1 MHRLGGA
8 LLGGNVG
15 TLESV
20 TVLIV
25 EDEWLVRMELVDAF
39 EAEGCDILE
48 SASAEEALHTLRS
61 TKGIAL
67 LMTDI
72 RLLGTLTGWDLAE
85 QARILTPNLPV
96 VYLSANQP
104 EQDRIVPEGVFLE
117 KPALMRNVI
126 HAAKQVLHVA

>member
-1 MHRLGGA
+1 MGA
-8 LLGGNVG
+8 LE
-15 TLESV
+15 TV

-39 EAEGCDILE
+39 EAEGSTILE
-48 SASAEEALHTLRS
+48 SASAEEALQTLR
-61 TKGIAL
+61 TTPGIAL

-72 RLLGTLTGWDLAE
+72 RLLGPMTGWDLAE
-85 QARILTPNLPV
+85 QARELRPQLPV

-104 EQDRIVPEGVFLE
+104 ETDRIVQGGIFLE

-126 HAAKQVLHVA
+126 DAAQRVLRLS

>member
-1 MHRLGGA
+1 MLGGY
-8 LLGGNVG
+8 VG
-15 TLESV
+15 SLESV

-48 SASAEEALHTLRS
+48 SASAEEALETLR
-61 TKGIAL
+61 TTRGVAL

-72 RLLGTLTGWDLAE
+72 RLVGAMTGWDLAE
-85 QARILTPNLPV
+85 QARTFMPQLPV

-104 EQDRIVPEGVFLE
+104 DPGRIVPGGVFLE

-126 HAAKQVLHVA
+126 QAAKQVLGLS

>member
-1 MHRLGGA
+1 M
-8 LLGGNVG
+8 LGGNVG

>member
-1 MHRLGGA
+1 MGRV
-8 LLGGNVG
+8 GGNVG
-15 TLESV
+15 SLESV

-48 SASAEEALHTLRS
+48 SASAEEALETLRTS
-61 TKGIAL
+61 QGIAL

-72 RLLGTLTGWDLAE
+72 RLLGALSGWDLAE
-85 QARILTPNLPV
+85 QARVLMPRLPV
-96 VYLSANQP
+96 VYLSANRP
-104 EQDRIVPEGVFLE
+104 DPGRIVPGGVFLE

-126 HAAKQVLHVA
+126 QAAKQVLGLV

>member
-1 MHRLGGA
+1 MGA
-8 LLGGNVG
+8 
-15 TLESV
+15 LESV
-20 TVLIV
+20 TVLVV

-48 SASAEEALHTLRS
+48 SSSAEEALATLRS
-61 TKGIAL
+61 TQGVTL

-72 RLLGTLTGWDLAE
+72 RLLGPMTGWDLAE
-85 QARILTPNLPV
+85 QARALLPGLAV

-104 EQDRIVPEGVFLE
+104 ETDRIVQGGIFLE

-126 HAAKQVLHVA
+126 EAAQRVLRLS